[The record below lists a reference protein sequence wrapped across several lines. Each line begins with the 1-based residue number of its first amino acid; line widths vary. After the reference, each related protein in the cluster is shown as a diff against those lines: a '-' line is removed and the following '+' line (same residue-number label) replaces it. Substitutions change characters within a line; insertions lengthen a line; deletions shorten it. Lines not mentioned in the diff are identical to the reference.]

1 MLQFCDT
8 LLCCSSVIPCY
19 AAVLWYLAM
28 LQFCD
33 TFAMLQF
40 CDTLLCCSSVI
51 PCYAAVLWYLCYAAV
66 LRYLIAVQTG
76 RQRSAGAS
84 EGWISVNLIGRN
96 GDTGQ
101 QLLQRPLSNPADK
114 MVSGKLDVYML
125 EAVSVG
131 TLQSLRLVFE
141 GKGKGQSVRE
151 VCIDWTTLRSIC
163 FGGWKICAATF
174 EHCLFM
180 GALSGIL
187 CTPCDCFF
195 LSSGL
200 WLEHFIW
207 RMLYSLLW

>member
-1 MLQFCDT
+1 MLQLCDTFAMLKFCDT
-8 LLCCSSVIPCY
+8 LLCCSSVIP
-19 AAVLWYLAM
+19 
-28 LQFCD
+28 
-33 TFAMLQF
+33 
-40 CDTLLCCSSVI
+40 LLCCSSVI
-51 PCYAAVLWYLCYAAV
+51 PLLCCGSVIPCYAAV

-131 TLQSLRLVFE
+131 TLQNLRLVFE

-163 FGGWKICAATF
+163 FGG
-174 EHCLFM
+174 
-180 GALSGIL
+180 
-187 CTPCDCFF
+187 
-195 LSSGL
+195 
-200 WLEHFIW
+200 
-207 RMLYSLLW
+207 